1 MTPKDYATL
10 QRLLGFIEG
19 LIANDTDTI
28 IFDGITSAV
37 NGIDEILNEYMN
49 NRTEV
54 KPLKKYKI
62 TAYIDEVKH
71 SRIVEAESFEEAQRL
86 GWELFNV
93 YSIYVEEVTEK

>member
-19 LIANDTDTI
+19 LIACDSNTV

-54 KPLKKYKI
+54 KPMKKYEI
-62 TAYIDEVKH
+62 TAYIDGVKH
-71 SRIVEAESFEEAQRL
+71 SRIVEAESSEEAKRL
-86 GWELFNV
+86 GWEMFDTD
-93 YSIYVEEVTEK
+93 SIYVEEVTEK